1 MAISAE
7 VTAKFAGGIGDA
19 LSLVELRVPQNVCLM
34 GSLVVALSAIGVHI
48 LRIDVQRRANRLDH
62 VIRIGDSDGSA
73 VPAPRRPEVQRT
85 LLELL
90 DRLITPSSV
99 QASAA
104 NAPAASPAIAHAPA
118 SHAAFAV
125 AAE

>member
-1 MAISAE
+1 MSISAE

-19 LSLVELRVPQNVCLM
+19 LSLVELRVPQHVCLM

-62 VIRIGDSDGSA
+62 VIRIGESDGSA

-85 LLELL
+85 LLALL
-90 DRLITPSSV
+90 DNLIAPA
-99 QASAA
+99 Q
-104 NAPAASPAIAHAPA
+104 APAATHAPA
-118 SHAAFAV
+118 QSHAPMAV

>member
-1 MAISAE
+1 MSISAE

-19 LSLVELRVPQNVCLM
+19 LSLVELRVPQHVCLM

-62 VIRIGDSDGSA
+62 VIRIGESDGSA

-85 LLELL
+85 LLALL
-90 DRLITPSSV
+90 DNLI
-99 QASAA
+99 
-104 NAPAASPAIAHAPA
+104 APAANPAPVANPALAQAPVA
-118 SHAAFAV
+118 R

>member
-1 MAISAE
+1 MSISAE

-19 LSLVELRVPQNVCLM
+19 LSLVELRVPQHVCLM

-62 VIRIGDSDGSA
+62 VIRIGDSDGEA

-85 LLELL
+85 LLDLL
-90 DRLITPSSV
+90 DSLI
-99 QASAA
+99 
-104 NAPAASPAIAHAPA
+104 APAQAPA
-118 SHAAFAV
+118 VAVPVPVRVAPVRV